1 MMTEFRDLYDGQYR
15 VYADGTVYKNRYG
28 EYEQVFP
35 SITKRE
41 NRLKTNVTYVMS
53 ITLSLSNN
61 KKSSTTTLG
70 RLVNM
75 AFDPIENESKYITR
89 FVDGNPF
96 NHHVDNL
103 VWQKKQDSI
112 EEHKM
117 YRINPESAPC
127 PHCDTLVS
135 KPQQICQGC
144 LKALYVV
151 TKQHI
156 QHGKA
161 KRLRNMSEIIMSD
174 EDFAVHLH
182 PNTFMLCTEIL
193 KTSNASVDIP
203 KFKAID
209 FVYHDYLEGN
219 TYESKHDQLIK
230 EHVYHKH
237 HLTLLFNENIIS
249 FKTMIEQ
256 GLFKQSLTRGELA
269 KKLSISVRRLNN
281 CLNGDVRITFT
292 ELEMMGDILDI
303 DVQCVIDRYSH
314 GNQTVLVEGRR
325 HINYSR
331 ESKQAF
337 YERLCYKTEHDVI
350 KEAIHRELIK
360 GDDLKLAK
368 VIIDEDMRVS
378 EKHNSLNMSYT
389 KFQNEAKR
397 LRDDIFFIM
406 FKHSPIMVR
415 RFKFDLFSK
424 NIITY
429 KRSLFEL
436 TIEDV
441 AKALDTHA
449 VRYRALERG
458 EQVFD
463 KDAKAK
469 LAALLMLKT
478 HEIDACYR
486 DLNHDE

>member
-1 MMTEFRDLYDGQYR
+1 MTEFRDLYDGQYR

-28 EYEQVFP
+28 EYDQVFP

-41 NRLKTNVTYVMS
+41 NRLKTNVTYLMTIS
-53 ITLSLSNN
+53 LSLSNN
-61 KKSSTTTLG
+61 KKPSTTTLG

-103 VWQKKQDSI
+103 IWQKKQDSI
-112 EEHKM
+112 EENKM
-117 YRINPESAPC
+117 YQISPESAPC
-127 PHCDTLVS
+127 PHCDTMVS

-151 TKQHI
+151 TKQRI

-161 KRLRNMSEIIMSD
+161 KRLRNMSETIMSD

-182 PNTFMLCTEIL
+182 PDTFILCTEIL
-193 KTSNASVDIP
+193 KTSNTFDNILKYNVINIA
-203 KFKAID
+203 
-209 FVYHDYLEGN
+209 YNDYLEGN
-219 TYESKHDQLIK
+219 TYESKHNQLIK

-237 HLTLLFNENIIS
+237 HLILLFNQNIIS

-256 GLFKQSLTRGELA
+256 GLFKQSLTKVELA
-269 KKLSISVRRLNN
+269 KKLSTSVKRLNN
-281 CLNGDVRITFT
+281 WLNGDTRITFT
-292 ELEMMGDILDI
+292 KLEMMGDILDI
-303 DVQCVIDRYSH
+303 DIQCVIDRYSH
-314 GNQTVLVEGRR
+314 GKQTVLVEGRR
-325 HINYSR
+325 HINYSK
-331 ESKQAF
+331 ESKQAI
-337 YERLCYKTEHDVI
+337 YERLRYKTEYDVI
-350 KEAIHRELIK
+350 KEAIHQELIK
-360 GDDLKLAK
+360 DDDLKLAK
-368 VIIDEDMRVS
+368 VIINEDMRAS
-378 EKHNSLNMSYT
+378 EKHDSLNMSYI
-389 KFQNEAKR
+389 KFQKEVKR
-397 LRDDIFFIM
+397 LRDDIFFTM

-429 KRSLFEL
+429 KRNLFEL

-449 VRYRALERG
+449 VKYRALERG
-458 EQVFD
+458 EQAFD
-463 KDAKAK
+463 KDTKTK

-478 HEIDACYR
+478 HEIDACYQ
-486 DLNHDE
+486 DLNHSK

>member
-1 MMTEFRDLYDGQYR
+1 MTEFRDLYDGQYR

-28 EYEQVFP
+28 EYDQVFP

-41 NRLKTNVTYVMS
+41 NRLKTNVTYLV
-53 ITLSLSNN
+53 SLKLPNDN
-61 KKSSTTTLG
+61 IKTSTTTLG

-75 AFDPIENESKYITR
+75 AFNPIENESKYITR

-127 PHCDTLVS
+127 PHCDTMVS

-156 QHGKA
+156 QHGKT
-161 KRLRNMSEIIMSD
+161 KRLCNMSEIIMSD

-182 PNTFMLCTEIL
+182 PNTFMLCMEIL
-193 KTSNASVDIP
+193 KTNNTFDNILKYNVINSAYN
-203 KFKAID
+203 
-209 FVYHDYLEGN
+209 DYLEGN
-219 TYESKHDQLIK
+219 THESKHDRFIK

-237 HLTLLFNENIIS
+237 HLILLFNQNIIS

-325 HINYSR
+325 HINYSK
-331 ESKQAF
+331 ESKQAI
-337 YERLCYKTEHDVI
+337 YERLRYKTEYDVI

-389 KFQNEAKR
+389 KFQKEAKR

-441 AKALDTHA
+441 SEILHINISKYH
-449 VRYRALERG
+449 ALERG
-458 EQVFD
+458 EQTFD
-463 KDAKAK
+463 EDTKIK

-486 DLNHDE
+486 DLNHSK

>member
-1 MMTEFRDLYDGQYR
+1 MTEFRDLYDGQYR

-28 EYEQVFP
+28 EYDQVFP

-41 NRLKTNVTYVMS
+41 NRLKTNVTYLMTMS
-53 ITLSLSNN
+53 LSLSNN
-61 KKSSTTTLG
+61 KKIGTTTLG

-75 AFDPIENESKYITR
+75 AFNPIENESKYITR
-89 FVDGNPF
+89 FIDGNPF

-112 EEHKM
+112 EENKM

-127 PHCDTLVS
+127 PHCDTMVS

-156 QHGKA
+156 QHGKV
-161 KRLRNMSEIIMSD
+161 KRLRNMSEIMMSD
-174 EDFAVHLH
+174 VDFAVHLH
-182 PNTFMLCTEIL
+182 PDTFMLCMEIL
-193 KTSNASVDIP
+193 KTSNISVDIP
-203 KFKAID
+203 KFKAINIA
-209 FVYHDYLEGN
+209 YNNYLEGN
-219 TYESKHDQLIK
+219 TYEWKHDRLIK

-269 KKLSISVRRLNN
+269 KKLSASVKRLNN
-281 CLNGDVRITFT
+281 WLNGDTRITFT
-292 ELEMMGDILDI
+292 KLEMIGDILDI
-303 DVQCVIDRYSH
+303 DIQCVIDRYGH
-314 GNQTVLVEGRR
+314 GKQTVLVEGRR
-325 HINYSR
+325 HINYSK
-331 ESKQAF
+331 ESKQAI
-337 YERLCYKTEHDVI
+337 YERLCYKTEYDVI
-350 KEAIHRELIK
+350 KEAIHQELIK
-360 GDDLKLAK
+360 DDDLKLAK
-368 VIIDEDMRVS
+368 VIINEDMLVS
-378 EKHNSLNMSYT
+378 EKHNSLNMT
-389 KFQNEAKR
+389 HAKFQKETKR

-441 AKALDTHA
+441 AKALGTHA
-449 VRYRALERG
+449 IRYRALERG
-458 EQVFD
+458 EQAFN
-463 KDAKAK
+463 KGAKTK

-486 DLNHDE
+486 DLNHSK

>member
-1 MMTEFRDLYDGQYR
+1 MTEFRDLYDGQYR

-28 EYEQVFP
+28 EYDQVFP

-41 NRLKTNVTYVMS
+41 NKLKTNVTYVM
-53 ITLSLSNN
+53 TLTLLNGN
-61 KKSSTTTLG
+61 IKTKTTTLG

-127 PHCDTLVS
+127 PHCDTMVS

-156 QHGKA
+156 QHGKT

-174 EDFAVHLH
+174 EDFAAYLH
-182 PNTFMLCTEIL
+182 PNTFMLCMEIL
-193 KTSNASVDIP
+193 KTSNTFDNILKYNVINSA
-203 KFKAID
+203 
-209 FVYHDYLEGN
+209 YNDYLEGN
-219 TYESKHDQLIK
+219 THESKHDRLIK

-256 GLFKQSLTRGELA
+256 GLFKQSLTRVELA
-269 KKLSISVRRLNN
+269 KKLSTSVKRLNN
-281 CLNGDVRITFT
+281 WLNGDTRITFT
-292 ELEMMGDILDI
+292 KLEMMGDILDI
-303 DVQCVIDRYSH
+303 DIQCVIDRYSH
-314 GNQTVLVEGRR
+314 GKQTVLVEGRR
-325 HINYSR
+325 HINYSK
-331 ESKQAF
+331 ESKQVI
-337 YERLCYKTEHDVI
+337 YKRLRYKTEYDVI
-350 KEAIHRELIK
+350 KEAIRQELIND
-360 GDDLKLAK
+360 DDLKLAK
-368 VIIDEDMRVS
+368 VIINEDMRVS
-378 EKHNSLNMSYT
+378 EKHDSLNMTYT
-389 KFQNEAKR
+389 KFQKEAKR

-458 EQVFD
+458 EQAFN
-463 KDAKAK
+463 KGAKAK

-478 HEIDACYR
+478 HEIDACYQ

>member
-1 MMTEFRDLYDGQYR
+1 MTEFRDLYDGQYR

-28 EYEQVFP
+28 EYDQVFP

-41 NRLKTNVTYVMS
+41 NKLKTNVTYVM
-53 ITLSLSNN
+53 TLTLLNGN
-61 KKSSTTTLG
+61 IKTKTTTLG

-127 PHCDTLVS
+127 PHCDTMVS

-156 QHGKA
+156 QHGKT

-174 EDFAVHLH
+174 EDFAAYLH
-182 PNTFMLCTEIL
+182 PNTFMLCMEIL
-193 KTSNASVDIP
+193 KTSNTFDNILKYNVINSA
-203 KFKAID
+203 
-209 FVYHDYLEGN
+209 YNDYLEGN
-219 TYESKHDQLIK
+219 THESKHDRLIK

-256 GLFKQSLTRGELA
+256 GLFKQSLTRVELA
-269 KKLSISVRRLNN
+269 KKLSTSVKRLNN
-281 CLNGDVRITFT
+281 WLNGDTRITFT
-292 ELEMMGDILDI
+292 KLEMMGDILDI
-303 DVQCVIDRYSH
+303 DIQCVIDRYSH
-314 GNQTVLVEGRR
+314 GEQTVLVEGRR
-325 HINYSR
+325 HINYSK
-331 ESKQAF
+331 ESKQAI
-337 YERLCYKTEHDVI
+337 YERLRYKTEYDVI
-350 KEAIHRELIK
+350 KEAIRQELIK
-360 GDDLKLAK
+360 DDDLKLAK
-368 VIIDEDMRVS
+368 VIINEDMRVS
-378 EKHNSLNMSYT
+378 EKHDSLNMSYI
-389 KFQNEAKR
+389 KFQKEAKR

-458 EQVFD
+458 EQAFN
-463 KDAKAK
+463 KGAKAK

-478 HEIDACYR
+478 HEIDACYQ

>member
-1 MMTEFRDLYDGQYR
+1 MTEFRDLYDGQYR

-28 EYEQVFP
+28 EYDQVFP

-41 NRLKTNVTYVMS
+41 NKLKTNVTYVM
-53 ITLSLSNN
+53 TLTLLNGN
-61 KKSSTTTLG
+61 IKTKTTTLG

-75 AFDPIENESKYITR
+75 AFDPIENESEYITR

-127 PHCDTLVS
+127 PHCDTMVS

-156 QHGKA
+156 QHGKT

-174 EDFAVHLH
+174 EDFAAYLH
-182 PNTFMLCTEIL
+182 PNTFMLCMEIL
-193 KTSNASVDIP
+193 KTSNTFDNILKYNVINSA
-203 KFKAID
+203 
-209 FVYHDYLEGN
+209 YNDYLEGN
-219 TYESKHDQLIK
+219 THESKHDRLIK

-256 GLFKQSLTRGELA
+256 GLFKQSLTKKELA
-269 KKLSISVRRLNN
+269 EKLSTSVKRLNN
-281 CLNGDVRITFT
+281 WLNGDTRITFT
-292 ELEMMGDILDI
+292 KLEMMGDILDI

-314 GNQTVLVEGRR
+314 GKQTVLVEGRR
-325 HINYSR
+325 HINYSK
-331 ESKQAF
+331 ESKQAI
-337 YERLCYKTEHDVI
+337 YERLRYKTEYDVI
-350 KEAIHRELIK
+350 KEAIHQELIK
-360 GDDLKLAK
+360 DDDLKLAK
-368 VIIDEDMRVS
+368 VIINEDMRVS
-378 EKHNSLNMSYT
+378 EKHDSLNMSYI
-389 KFQNEAKR
+389 KFQKEAKR

-458 EQVFD
+458 EQVLN
-463 KDAKAK
+463 KGTKAK

>member
-1 MMTEFRDLYDGQYR
+1 MTEFRDLYDGQYR

-28 EYEQVFP
+28 EYDQVFP

-41 NRLKTNVTYVMS
+41 NKLKTNVTYVM
-53 ITLSLSNN
+53 TLTLLNGN
-61 KKSSTTTLG
+61 IKTKTTTLG

-127 PHCDTLVS
+127 PHCDTMVS

-156 QHGKA
+156 QHGKT

-174 EDFAVHLH
+174 EDFAAYLH
-182 PNTFMLCTEIL
+182 PNTFMLCMEIL
-193 KTSNASVDIP
+193 KTSNTFDNILKYNVINSA
-203 KFKAID
+203 
-209 FVYHDYLEGN
+209 YNDYLEGN
-219 TYESKHDQLIK
+219 THESKHDRLIK

-256 GLFKQSLTRGELA
+256 GLFKQSLTRVELA
-269 KKLSISVRRLNN
+269 KKLSTSVKRLNN
-281 CLNGDVRITFT
+281 WLNGDTRITFT
-292 ELEMMGDILDI
+292 KLEMMGDILDI

-314 GNQTVLVEGRR
+314 GKQTVLVEGRR
-325 HINYSR
+325 HINYSK
-331 ESKQAF
+331 ESKQVI
-337 YERLCYKTEHDVI
+337 YKRLRYKTEYDVI
-350 KEAIHRELIK
+350 KEAIRQELIND
-360 GDDLKLAK
+360 DDLKLAK
-368 VIIDEDMRVS
+368 VIINEDMRVS
-378 EKHNSLNMSYT
+378 EKHDSLNMTYT
-389 KFQNEAKR
+389 KFQKEAKR

-458 EQVFD
+458 EQAFN
-463 KDAKAK
+463 KGAKAK

-478 HEIDACYR
+478 HEIDACYQ

>member
-1 MMTEFRDLYDGQYR
+1 MTEFRDLYDGQYR

-28 EYEQVFP
+28 EYDQVFP

-41 NRLKTNVTYVMS
+41 NKLKTNVTYVM
-53 ITLSLSNN
+53 TLTLLNGN
-61 KKSSTTTLG
+61 IKTKTTTLG

-127 PHCDTLVS
+127 PHCDTMVS

-156 QHGKA
+156 QHGKT

-174 EDFAVHLH
+174 EDFAAYLH
-182 PNTFMLCTEIL
+182 PNTFMLCMEIL
-193 KTSNASVDIP
+193 KTSNTFDNILKYNVINSA
-203 KFKAID
+203 
-209 FVYHDYLEGN
+209 YNDYLEGN
-219 TYESKHDQLIK
+219 THESKHDRLIK

-256 GLFKQSLTRGELA
+256 GLFKQSLTRVELA
-269 KKLSISVRRLNN
+269 KKLSTSVKRLNN
-281 CLNGDVRITFT
+281 WLNGDTRITFT
-292 ELEMMGDILDI
+292 KLEMMGDILDI
-303 DVQCVIDRYSH
+303 DIQCVIDRYSH
-314 GNQTVLVEGRR
+314 GKQTVLVEGRR
-325 HINYSR
+325 HINYSK
-331 ESKQAF
+331 ESKQAI
-337 YERLCYKTEHDVI
+337 YERLRYKTEYDVI
-350 KEAIHRELIK
+350 KEAIRQELIND
-360 GDDLKLAK
+360 DDLKLAK
-368 VIIDEDMRVS
+368 VIINEDMRVS
-378 EKHNSLNMSYT
+378 EKHDSLNMTYT
-389 KFQNEAKR
+389 KFQKEAKR

-458 EQVFD
+458 EQAFN
-463 KDAKAK
+463 KGAKAK

-478 HEIDACYR
+478 HEIDACYQ

>member
-1 MMTEFRDLYDGQYR
+1 MTEFRDLYDGQYR

-28 EYEQVFP
+28 EYDQVFP

-41 NRLKTNVTYVMS
+41 NKLKTNVTYVM
-53 ITLSLSNN
+53 TLTLLNGN
-61 KKSSTTTLG
+61 IKTKTTTLG

-127 PHCDTLVS
+127 PHCDTMVS

-156 QHGKA
+156 QHGKT

-174 EDFAVHLH
+174 EDFAAYLH
-182 PNTFMLCTEIL
+182 PNTFMLCMEIL
-193 KTSNASVDIP
+193 KTSNTFDNILKYNVINSA
-203 KFKAID
+203 
-209 FVYHDYLEGN
+209 YNDYLEGN
-219 TYESKHDQLIK
+219 THESKHDRLIK

-256 GLFKQSLTRGELA
+256 GLFKQSLTRVELA
-269 KKLSISVRRLNN
+269 KKLSTSVKRLNN
-281 CLNGDVRITFT
+281 WLNGDTRITFT
-292 ELEMMGDILDI
+292 KLEMMGDILDI

-314 GNQTVLVEGRR
+314 GKQTVLVEGRR
-325 HINYSR
+325 HINYSK
-331 ESKQAF
+331 ESKQAI
-337 YERLCYKTEHDVI
+337 YERLRYKTEYDVI
-350 KEAIHRELIK
+350 KEAIRQELIK
-360 GDDLKLAK
+360 DDDLKLAK
-368 VIIDEDMRVS
+368 VIINEDMRVS
-378 EKHNSLNMSYT
+378 EKHDSLNMSYI
-389 KFQNEAKR
+389 KFQKEAKR

-458 EQVFD
+458 EQAFN
-463 KDAKAK
+463 KGAKAK

-478 HEIDACYR
+478 HEIDACAKKR
-486 DLNHDE
+486 L

>member
-1 MMTEFRDLYDGQYR
+1 MTEFRDLYDGQYR

-28 EYEQVFP
+28 EYDQVFP

-41 NRLKTNVTYVMS
+41 NKLKTNVTYVM
-53 ITLSLSNN
+53 TLTLLNGN
-61 KKSSTTTLG
+61 IKTKTTTLG

-75 AFDPIENESKYITR
+75 AFDPIENESEYITR

-127 PHCDTLVS
+127 PHCDTMVS

-156 QHGKA
+156 QHGKT

-174 EDFAVHLH
+174 EDFAAYLH
-182 PNTFMLCTEIL
+182 PNTFMLCMEIL
-193 KTSNASVDIP
+193 KTSNTFDNILKYNVINSA
-203 KFKAID
+203 
-209 FVYHDYLEGN
+209 YNDYLEGN
-219 TYESKHDQLIK
+219 THESKHDRLIK

-256 GLFKQSLTRGELA
+256 GLFKQSLTKKELA
-269 KKLSISVRRLNN
+269 EKLSTSVKRLNN
-281 CLNGDVRITFT
+281 WLNGDTRITFT
-292 ELEMMGDILDI
+292 KLEMMGDILDI

-314 GNQTVLVEGRR
+314 GKQTVLVEGRR
-325 HINYSR
+325 HINYSK
-331 ESKQAF
+331 ESKQAI
-337 YERLCYKTEHDVI
+337 YERLRYKTEYDVI
-350 KEAIHRELIK
+350 KEAIHQELIK
-360 GDDLKLAK
+360 NDDLKLAK
-368 VIIDEDMRVS
+368 VIINEDMRVS
-378 EKHNSLNMSYT
+378 EKHDSLDMTYV
-389 KFQNEAKR
+389 KFQKEAKR
-397 LRDDIFFIM
+397 LRDDVFFIM

-458 EQVFD
+458 EQVLN
-463 KDAKAK
+463 KGTKAK

>member
-1 MMTEFRDLYDGQYR
+1 MTEFRDLYDGQYR

-28 EYEQVFP
+28 EYDQVFP

-41 NRLKTNVTYVMS
+41 NKLKTNVTYVM
-53 ITLSLSNN
+53 TLTLLNGN
-61 KKSSTTTLG
+61 IKTKTTTLG

-127 PHCDTLVS
+127 PHCDTMVS

-156 QHGKA
+156 QHGKT

-174 EDFAVHLH
+174 EDFAAYLH
-182 PNTFMLCTEIL
+182 PNTFMLCMEIL
-193 KTSNASVDIP
+193 KTSNTFDNILKYNVINSA
-203 KFKAID
+203 
-209 FVYHDYLEGN
+209 YNDYLEGN
-219 TYESKHDQLIK
+219 THESKHDRLIK

-256 GLFKQSLTRGELA
+256 GLFKQSLTRVELA
-269 KKLSISVRRLNN
+269 KKLSTSVKRLNN
-281 CLNGDVRITFT
+281 WLNGDTRITFT
-292 ELEMMGDILDI
+292 KLEMMGDILDI

-314 GNQTVLVEGRR
+314 GEQTVLVEGRR
-325 HINYSR
+325 HINYSK
-331 ESKQAF
+331 ESKQAI
-337 YERLCYKTEHDVI
+337 YERLRYKTEYDVI
-350 KEAIHRELIK
+350 KEAIRQELIK
-360 GDDLKLAK
+360 DDDLKLAK
-368 VIIDEDMRVS
+368 VIINEDMRVS
-378 EKHNSLNMSYT
+378 EKHDSLNMSYI
-389 KFQNEAKR
+389 KFQKEAKR

-458 EQVFD
+458 EQAFN
-463 KDAKAK
+463 KGAKAK

-478 HEIDACYR
+478 HEIDACAKKR
-486 DLNHDE
+486 L

>member
-1 MMTEFRDLYDGQYR
+1 MTEFRDLYDGQYR

-28 EYEQVFP
+28 EYDQVFP

-41 NRLKTNVTYVMS
+41 NKLKTNVTYVM
-53 ITLSLSNN
+53 TLTLLNGN
-61 KKSSTTTLG
+61 IKTKTTTLG

-127 PHCDTLVS
+127 PHCDTMVS

-156 QHGKA
+156 QHGKT

-174 EDFAVHLH
+174 EDFAAYLH
-182 PNTFMLCTEIL
+182 PNTFMLCMEIL
-193 KTSNASVDIP
+193 KTSNTFDNILKYNVINSA
-203 KFKAID
+203 
-209 FVYHDYLEGN
+209 YNDYLEGN
-219 TYESKHDQLIK
+219 THESKHDRLIK

-256 GLFKQSLTRGELA
+256 GLFKQSLTKKELA
-269 KKLSISVRRLNN
+269 EKLSTSVKRLNN
-281 CLNGDVRITFT
+281 WLNGDTRITFT
-292 ELEMMGDILDI
+292 KLEMMGDILDI

-314 GNQTVLVEGRR
+314 GKQTVLVEGRR
-325 HINYSR
+325 HINYSK
-331 ESKQAF
+331 ESKQAI
-337 YERLCYKTEHDVI
+337 YERLRYKTEYDVI
-350 KEAIHRELIK
+350 KEAIHQELIK
-360 GDDLKLAK
+360 NDDLKLAK
-368 VIIDEDMRVS
+368 VIINEDMRVS
-378 EKHNSLNMSYT
+378 EKHDSLDMTYV
-389 KFQNEAKR
+389 KFQKEAKR
-397 LRDDIFFIM
+397 LRDDVFFIM
-406 FKHSPIMVR
+406 FKH
-415 RFKFDLFSK
+415 L
-424 NIITY
+424 
-429 KRSLFEL
+429 SL
-436 TIEDV
+436 I
-441 AKALDTHA
+441 H
-449 VRYRALERG
+449 
-458 EQVFD
+458 
-463 KDAKAK
+463 
-469 LAALLMLKT
+469 
-478 HEIDACYR
+478 I
-486 DLNHDE
+486 